1 MAASSLNDLQAEL
14 SPEIIGKKSSDSSVN
29 HPTVASLELAEQA
42 LEDIK
47 LFLATMRK
55 GAKGADKDA
64 NRFDSHQRARQE
76 FRFLQKR
83 NSILGSDLFSDP
95 AWDILLLLYS
105 SLPERDFLIVREFS
119 TMAAIPVTTA
129 LRWVAILENRGLVA
143 RRVDQNDR
151 RAVNVSITERGC
163 DLMARSFT
171 E

>member
-1 MAASSLNDLQAEL
+1 MVASSLDGLRAEP
-14 SPEIIGKKSSDSSVN
+14 SSEVVGDKSADRSVGY
-29 HPTVASLELAEQA
+29 PTVASLELAEQA

-55 GAKGADKDA
+55 GARGVDKNA
-64 NRFDSHQRARQE
+64 NRFDTHQRARQE

-83 NSILGSDLFSDP
+83 NAILGSDLFSDP

-105 SLPERDFLIVREFS
+105 SLPEREFLIIREFS

-129 LRWVAILENRGLVA
+129 LRWVSILENRGLVA
-143 RRVDQNDR
+143 RRGDQNDR

-163 DLMARSFT
+163 DLMARSFA